1 MKNTK
6 REKKFSNKTIERL
19 ALYYEILITL
29 PFKKKYI
36 SSEEIGNLAGV
47 SPSTVRQDFLY
58 FNEIE
63 GKAKIGYEVT
73 KLKEALRNIFKLNSK
88 THVVIV
94 GAGSLGQA
102 IAGYDSFKK
111 SKVVFDS
118 FFDNN
123 PNKIGRLFKGIF
135 VRDIK
140 YLKDYLKENRRIK
153 IVVICVPPKEAQGI
167 VNLVVDSA
175 IKIIWNFSPTILKVP
190 SDILVEY
197 EHIGVSFY
205 RLLFKRKTIKKEIK

>member
-1 MKNTK
+1 MKKTK
-6 REKKFSNKTIERL
+6 KEKKFSNKTIERL

-29 PFKKKYI
+29 PFKKKFI
-36 SSEEIGNLAGV
+36 SSEEIGYLAGV
-47 SPSTVRQDFLY
+47 SPSTVRQDFLH
-58 FNEIE
+58 FDEIE
-63 GKAKIGYEVT
+63 GRAKIGYEVT

-88 THVVIV
+88 THAVIV

-123 PNKIGRLFKGIF
+123 PNKIGRLFKNIF

-153 IVVICVPPKEAQGI
+153 IVVICVPPKEAQSV
-167 VNLVVDSA
+167 VNLVVDSG
-175 IKIIWNFSPTILKVP
+175 IKMIWNFSPTILKVP
-190 SDILVEY
+190 PDVFVEY

-205 RLLFKRKTIKKEIK
+205 RLLFKRKTLKKEIK

>member
-1 MKNTK
+1 MKNIK
-6 REKKFSNKTIERL
+6 KEKKFSNKTLARL

-29 PFKKKYI
+29 PLKKRLI
-36 SSEEIGNLAGV
+36 SSEELGTLAGV

-73 KLKEALRNIFKLNSK
+73 KLKEALKNIFKLNSK
-88 THVVIV
+88 THAVII
-94 GAGSLGQA
+94 GAGSLGQS

-111 SKVVFDS
+111 SKIVFDS
-118 FFDNN
+118 FFDNS
-123 PNKIGRLFKGIF
+123 PNKIGRLYKGIF

-140 YLKDYLKENRRIK
+140 YLKDYLEENRRIK
-153 IVVICVPPKEAQGI
+153 IVIICVPPKEAQGI
-167 VNLVVDSA
+167 VNMVVDSG
-175 IKIIWNFSPTILKVP
+175 IKMIWNFSPTILKIP
-190 SDILVEY
+190 SDVYVEY

-205 RLLFKRKTIKKEIK
+205 RLLFKGKGIKKK